1 MATLLDIEVEDYSAR
16 RQEGT
21 PSPVSESSVGVPI
34 PALLALTLL
43 FTVFVIVAVALS
55 QVAGAC

>member
-1 MATLLDIEVEDYSAR
+1 
-16 RQEGT
+16 
-21 PSPVSESSVGVPI
+21 VSESSVGVPI